1 MKISDLNYLEVVN
14 PETGSALAGGGDIAF
29 NIFKNVDLNKDVDL
43 RIDKFVNINIDINNP
58 AAFAEADAE
67 AFGENPFAETDAFTY
82 VTENEAFA
90 YSQSSAA
97 LDFNN
102 NP

>member
-14 PETGSALAGGGDIAF
+14 QETESISGGGDIAF
-29 NIFKNVDLNKDVDL
+29 NVFKNVDLNKDVDL
-43 RIDKFVNINIDINNP
+43 NIDKFININVDIDNP

-67 AFGENPFAETDAFTY
+67 AFGDNPFAETDAFTY

-97 LDFNN
+97 LDLNG
-102 NP
+102 